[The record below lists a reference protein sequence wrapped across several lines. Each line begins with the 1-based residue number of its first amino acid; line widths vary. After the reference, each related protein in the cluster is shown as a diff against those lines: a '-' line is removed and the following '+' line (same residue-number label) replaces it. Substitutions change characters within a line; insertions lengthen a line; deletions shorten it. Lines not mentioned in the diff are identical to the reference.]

1 MKLSVIVCVFN
12 ERETILELLNRVQ
25 QADLGS
31 GWEREVIVVDN
42 HSTDGTR
49 ELLEDYNSAPRSD
62 LTVIFQ
68 TQNLGKGNSVR
79 AAIPLCS
86 GDFCITQ
93 DADLEYH
100 PRHFGQMLRYAN
112 EYGLDV
118 VYGSRVLG
126 GRRYHSYAVNYW
138 AVRVL
143 TALTNV
149 LFGVSYTDVATN
161 YKLMRTSVLKSLH
174 LTCSGFDLDFELSDK
189 LALATRKIGE
199 VPIDF
204 EPRTFAQGKKIR
216 ARDGMRAFLVILRDR
231 FVPGAWH

>member
-25 QADLGS
+25 QADLGA
-31 GWEREVIVVDN
+31 GWECEVIVVDN

-49 ELLEDYNSAPRSD
+49 ELLQQLKATLRSD

-100 PRHFGQMLRYAN
+100 PRHFARMLRYAN
-112 EYGLDV
+112 EHGLDV

-126 GRRYHSYAVNYW
+126 GGRYHSYAVNYW
-138 AVRVL
+138 AVRLL

-149 LFGVSYTDVATN
+149 LFSVSYTDVATN

-174 LTCSGFDLDFELSDK
+174 LTCSGFDLDFELSNK

>member
-1 MKLSVIVCVFN
+1 MKLSVIVCVLN
-12 ERETILELLNRVQ
+12 ERETILELLDRVQ
-25 QADLGS
+25 QADLGA

-49 ELLEDYNSAPRSD
+49 ELLENYNSVPRSN

-68 TQNLGKGNSVR
+68 TQNLGKGSSVR

-100 PRHFGQMLRYAN
+100 PRHFGRMLRYAN
-112 EYGLDV
+112 ERGLDV

-138 AVRVL
+138 AVRLL

-149 LFGVSYTDVATN
+149 LFSVSYTDVATN
-161 YKLMRTSVLKSLH
+161 YKLMRTSLLKSLH

-216 ARDGMRAFLVILRDR
+216 ARDGMRAFLIILRDR

>member
-1 MKLSVIVCVFN
+1 M
-12 ERETILELLNRVQ
+12 
-25 QADLGS
+25 
-31 GWEREVIVVDN
+31 
-42 HSTDGTR
+42 
-49 ELLEDYNSAPRSD
+49 
-62 LTVIFQ
+62 
-68 TQNLGKGNSVR
+68 
-79 AAIPLCS
+79 
-86 GDFCITQ
+86 
-93 DADLEYH
+93 
-100 PRHFGQMLRYAN
+100 
-112 EYGLDV
+112 
-118 VYGSRVLG
+118 
-126 GRRYHSYAVNYW
+126 
-138 AVRVL
+138 L

-174 LTCSGFDLDFELSDK
+174 LTCSGFDLDFELSNK

>member
-12 ERETILELLNRVQ
+12 ERETILELLDRVQ
-25 QADLGS
+25 QADLGT

-100 PRHFGQMLRYAN
+100 PRHYGRMLAYVN
-112 EYGLDV
+112 EHGLDV

-138 AVRVL
+138 AVRLL

-174 LTCSGFDLDFELSDK
+174 LTCSGFDLDFELSNK

-216 ARDGMRAFLVILRDR
+216 ARDGMRAFLVIVRDR

>member
-12 ERETILELLNRVQ
+12 ERETILELLERVQ
-25 QADLGS
+25 QAELGA

-49 ELLEDYNSAPRSD
+49 ELLQQYSSTPRSS
-62 LTVIFQ
+62 LNVIFQ
-68 TQNLGKGNSVR
+68 TKNLGKGSSVR
-79 AAIPLCS
+79 TAIPLCS

-100 PRHFGQMLRYAN
+100 PRHFGRMLGYAL
-112 EYGLDV
+112 EHDLDV

-126 GRRYHSYAVNYW
+126 GKRYHSYAINYW
-138 AVRVL
+138 AVRLL

-161 YKLMRTSVLKSLH
+161 YKLVRTSVLKALH
-174 LTCSGFDLDFELSDK
+174 LTCSGFDLDFELSNK
-189 LALATRKIGE
+189 LALATRRIGE

-216 ARDGMRAFLVILRDR
+216 ARDGMRALLVILRDR
-231 FVPGAWH
+231 FAPGAWH

>member
-25 QADLGS
+25 QADLGA

-100 PRHFGQMLRYAN
+100 PRHFGRMLRYAN
-112 EYGLDV
+112 EHGLDV

-126 GRRYHSYAVNYW
+126 GQRYHSYAVNYW

-149 LFGVSYTDVATN
+149 LFGVSFTDVATN

-174 LTCSGFDLDFELSDK
+174 LTCSGFDLDFELSNK